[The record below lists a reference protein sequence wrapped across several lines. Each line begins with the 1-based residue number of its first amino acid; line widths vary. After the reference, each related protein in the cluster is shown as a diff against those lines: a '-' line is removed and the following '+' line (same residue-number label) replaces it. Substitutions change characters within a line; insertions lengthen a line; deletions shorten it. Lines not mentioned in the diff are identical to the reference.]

1 METYTFAGGSIRDL
15 TQNITLKMLV
25 YKCAERKMFYILQ
38 TFFTQYLSSI
48 TSKNK
53 GTWKIKRKLKKKKK
67 KERNL

>member
-53 GTWKIKRKLKKKKK
+53 GIWKI
-67 KERNL
+67 NY

>member
-1 METYTFAGGSIRDL
+1 MCIYTYIYVYNFPILGTKETCV
-15 TQNITLKMLV
+15 V

-67 KERNL
+67 ERNL